1 VATYANTR
9 TAVAAEKG
17 LNDALTTSFM
27 SGSIMVRKSSLNICF
42 SGLVFLI
49 SIFL

>member
-1 VATYANTR
+1 MKVATYANTR

-27 SGSIMVRKSSLNICF
+27 SGSIMVRKQFIEYFFLE
-42 SGLVFLI
+42 LV
-49 SIFL
+49 S